1 MSNLH
6 NNNKVKSMI
15 LKPLFY

>member
-6 NNNKVKSMI
+6 NNKVKSMI